1 MWSLGRRLGRVVA
14 PEEPCSEW
22 CLRPDTPGPCRR
34 RVKTGSGT
42 RLCDRTAAA
51 VTLPG
56 MTPEVEQFRAA
67 LDRLRAGVLRK
78 LSGLSDEDAR
88 RSTVDSGTN
97 LAGLIQ
103 HLTFV
108 ESMWFEEFVA
118 DGKAARGVRSMRVD
132 PSVSLRTL
140 RADYRAACVA
150 SNAIIASVGDADTP
164 VTGNGKTRDLRSVLL
179 AVIEETARHAGHA
192 DIIREQIDGQ
202 TGR

>member
-1 MWSLGRRLGRVVA
+1 
-14 PEEPCSEW
+14 
-22 CLRPDTPGPCRR
+22 
-34 RVKTGSGT
+34 
-42 RLCDRTAAA
+42 
-51 VTLPG
+51 
-56 MTPEVEQFRAA
+56 MTPEVEQFRAV

-97 LAGLIQ
+97 LAGLVQ

-118 DGKAARGVRSMRVD
+118 GGKAARGVRSMRVD